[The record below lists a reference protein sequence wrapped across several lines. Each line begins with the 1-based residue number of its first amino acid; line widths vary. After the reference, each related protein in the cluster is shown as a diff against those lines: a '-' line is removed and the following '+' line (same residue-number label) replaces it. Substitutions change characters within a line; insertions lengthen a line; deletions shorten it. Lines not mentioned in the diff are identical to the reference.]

1 MKKIAPPEPYV
12 AQRSFATR
20 RRKHRWRN
28 SDLYETDDRSTYCAQ
43 YRVDRIVHS
52 IVGMNSFRPD
62 FFPLKPEQAQAGVD
76 KCFMRS

>member
-1 MKKIAPPEPYV
+1 
-12 AQRSFATR
+12 
-20 RRKHRWRN
+20 
-28 SDLYETDDRSTYCAQ
+28 LYETDDRSTYCAQ